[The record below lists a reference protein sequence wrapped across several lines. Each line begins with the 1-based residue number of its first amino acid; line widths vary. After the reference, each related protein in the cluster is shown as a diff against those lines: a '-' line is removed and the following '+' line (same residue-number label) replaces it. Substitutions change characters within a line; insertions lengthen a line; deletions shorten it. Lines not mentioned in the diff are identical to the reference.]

1 MFARRGI
8 LVACF
13 ALAYYCVINMFIGL
27 TFLFMYVSCFTA
39 TTSKVLFPASSPP
52 QKTST
57 ECVPYN
63 I

>member
-1 MFARRGI
+1 
-8 LVACF
+8 
-13 ALAYYCVINMFIGL
+13 MFIGL